1 MSVMNKNSELLEWI
15 KAILMAIVVAFI
27 IRTFLIENVEVNQI
41 SMNPTFYEGDRV
53 IISKLSYKFNE
64 PELGDIIVFTPP
76 NQKQPYIK
84 RVIGVGGDTVAIKDG
99 KLYINGNVIDEPYIQ
114 EEMTQDFDQ
123 VHVPEGTVFVMGDN
137 RNYSKDSRNPSVG
150 FIPIENIWGKV
161 KFRYWPLSKM
171 QWFN

>member
-1 MSVMNKNSELLEWI
+1 MMDKNSELLEWI
-15 KAILMAIVVAFI
+15 KAILIAIVVAFL

-53 IISKLSYKFNE
+53 IISKLSYKFGE
-64 PELGDIIVFTPP
+64 PELGDIIVFIPP

-84 RVIGVGGDTVAIKDG
+84 RVIGVEGDTVAIKNG
-99 KLYINGNVIDEPYIQ
+99 ELYINGKLIEEPYIK
-114 EEMTQDFDQ
+114 EKMTQDFQ
-123 VHVPEGTVFVMGDN
+123 ETHVPEGTVFVMGDN

-161 KFRYWPLSKM
+161 KFRYWPLAKI

>member
-1 MSVMNKNSELLEWI
+1 MNKNSELFEWI
-15 KAILMAIVVAFI
+15 KAILIAVVVAFL

-53 IISKLSYKFNE
+53 IISKLSYKFHA
-64 PELGDIIVFTPP
+64 PKRGDIVVFTPP

-84 RVIGVGGDTVAIKDG
+84 RVIGVSGDTVAIKDG
-99 KLYINGNVIDEPYIQ
+99 ELYINGEVIYEPYIK
-114 EEMTQDFDQ
+114 EKMIQDFHEIQ
-123 VHVPEGTVFVMGDN
+123 VPEGAVFVMGDN
-137 RNYSKDSRNPSVG
+137 RNYSKDSRNSSVG

>member
-1 MSVMNKNSELLEWI
+1 MMDKNSELLEWI
-15 KAILMAIVVAFI
+15 KAILIAIVVAFL

-53 IISKLSYKFNE
+53 IISKLSYKFGE

-84 RVIGVGGDTVAIKDG
+84 RVIGVEGDTVAIKNG
-99 KLYINGNVIDEPYIQ
+99 ELYINGKLIEEPYIK
-114 EEMTQDFDQ
+114 EKMTQDFQ
-123 VHVPEGTVFVMGDN
+123 ETHVPEGTVFVMGDN

-161 KFRYWPLSKM
+161 KFRYWPLAKI